1 MPNEPT
7 VPATDTDQSTPA
19 PAPAPAPESSD
30 DARRPSDQLDKDQTS
45 TETIPRKSSLF

>member
-1 MPNEPT
+1 MSEARTPP
-7 VPATDTDQSTPA
+7 PADADQS
-19 PAPAPAPESSD
+19 APAPESSD